1 MMEATKGIKAFHIGA
16 AFCII
21 TLIYLS
27 LSRPYLFDQ
36 SYLAECLG
44 LQAALLIALQYETYF
59 WTSLVTV
66 FFWSGS
72 AFPMAGPM
80 NLFRWVLLGIAAIIG
95 LGYYGKRTNDI
106 KFNRIHLLGLF
117 TVVAAFA
124 SALVSTNPLLTSLK
138 ALSLAALFTYGS
150 VGARI
155 LWARHPERFI
165 ARLLF
170 LVEVLVYLTAICY
183 SASFAAWGNPNSLGL
198 ITGVL
203 CWPVSLWRFL
213 IARSRSEYIRYLCI
227 LCICGILLLS
237 SLSRASLLAA
247 SLSSLFLLVGAR
259 RYRTL
264 LMGISVCTATLLIAF
279 LLSPDQFRSSSDVLL
294 YKQGERGKLMQ
305 SREKPW
311 ATSIA
316 SFREHPWLGLGFGAA
331 DNSAE
336 WRLGVATIGQQTRER
351 GSSYLTI
358 LEGTG
363 IVGALPFA
371 LLVLC
376 LLREIWRVYSWL
388 RRTGNLDHP
397 SIVPAIL
404 ILGSLVSAFFED
416 WLLAVGYYMCVI
428 VWVPALLLCDWMA
441 CPANLPESLRL
452 D

>member
-59 WTSLVTV
+59 WISLVTV
-66 FFWSGS
+66 FFWAGS
-72 AFPMAGPM
+72 AFPMSAPM
-80 NLFRWVLLGIAAIIG
+80 NLFRWVLLGLAAIIG

-124 SALVSTNPLLTSLK
+124 SVLVSTNPLLTSLK

-155 LWARHPERFI
+155 LWARHPEQFI

-170 LVEVLVYLTAICY
+170 LVEALVYLTAICY
-183 SASFAAWGNPNSLGL
+183 SASFGVWGNPNSLGV
-198 ITGVL
+198 IMGVL

-213 IARSRSEYIRYLCI
+213 ISRTRSEYVRGLSA
-227 LCICGILLLS
+227 LCICGILLVS

-247 SLSSLFLLVGAR
+247 FVSSIFLLVGGR

-264 LMGISVCTATLLIAF
+264 LIGSSVCTAALLFAF
-279 LLSPDQFRSSSDVLL
+279 LWSPDQFRSSSDVVL
-294 YKQGERGKLMQ
+294 YKQGEHGKLMQ

-311 ATSIA
+311 AASIA

-376 LLREIWRVYSWL
+376 LLREIRRVYSWL

-404 ILGSLVSAFFED
+404 ILGGLISAFFED

-428 VWVPALLLCDWMA
+428 VWVPALLFCDWMA
-441 CPANLPESLRL
+441 CPDNLSENLRRE
-452 D
+452 